1 MPLNLA
7 SPGILV
13 KEIDLTL
20 GRIDPTSDKLGGIV
34 GPFAKGP
41 VGTPTLVTTENDL
54 LNTFGQPYETD
65 KQYETWLT
73 ASSYLAYG
81 GILNVVRA
89 DDYNSTTGVGIK
101 NAFVGTATSVRIKS
115 AEHYEELGY
124 DQNSI
129 TGVTVAARNPGTW
142 ANDLRIGIIDGRAD
156 QTIGIA
162 TTGATSFSDTVS
174 NLEGT
179 LVGSASTIS
188 FNSTTSITVGLE
200 VKCDVA
206 GVVAAGTTVLAVPG
220 GGAAGIVTIS
230 TSSASS
236 VDLTTTFDFGTTTT
250 VTADLAVG
258 YGITQAVP
266 AGTVVSKT
274 GVGAGTTEELD
285 GYFKGIITEIGTGEV
300 GVKFLSHVN
309 AFSTETAQS
318 YNSIY
323 QFSTDSTV
331 AIHSTGQT
339 TSYGSTT
346 VNSAVD
352 WFDQQTLDLTTATVG
367 GATTTT
373 TVKWNTLSE
382 RPTTSEYAAARGA
395 RFDEVHVVVI
405 DGKGTIS
412 GNAGTILEKHLNL
425 SKAKDAEFSVGS
437 PQWWRKYTETN
448 STHIFAGGEPAGV
461 VTTGYS
467 SGFTLAGDTG
477 WDQDAEGIIFSS
489 IGNLNTV
496 LTDGKDYGGI
506 STITST
512 GALNSGL
519 DDLVTG
525 YGLFEN
531 DTNVD
536 VDFLLM
542 GSAKEGQNEARALA
556 TKLIAV
562 AEKRKDAV
570 AFISP
575 YRGSMITDNPDQKTV
590 DVVLSDSTITD
601 NVIDFFEPVTSSSY
615 AVFDSGYK
623 YMFDR
628 FANTFRYVPL
638 NGDIA
643 GLCARTDINA
653 FPWFSPAGTARGA
666 ILNAVK
672 LAYNPSKEQRDRL
685 YSARVNP
692 VIFSPGAGIVLFGDK
707 TAFAKASAF
716 DRINVRRLFL
726 FLEDA
731 ISAAAKDQLFEFND
745 EITRTNF
752 VNIVE
757 PFLRDVQA
765 KRGIT
770 DYVVICDETNN
781 TAAIIDSNEF
791 VADIY
796 IKPARSINFIGLNFI
811 ATRTGV
817 AFEEVIGNV

>member
-20 GRIDPTSDKLGGIV
+20 GRIDPTSDKIGGIV

-41 VGTPTLVTTENDL
+41 VGTPVLIVNENDL
-54 LNTFGQPYETD
+54 LNTFGKPYNTD

-81 GILNVVRA
+81 GSLNVIRA
-89 DDYNSTTGVGIK
+89 DSTHLRNS
-101 NAFVGTATSVRIKS
+101 FVGTASSVRIKS
-115 AEHYEELGY
+115 VENYEQLGY
-124 DQNSI
+124 DENIISN
-129 TGVTVAARNPGTW
+129 VTVAARNPGSW
-142 ANDLRIGIIDGRAD
+142 ADNIKIGIIDGRAD
-156 QTIGIA
+156 QTIGI
-162 TTGATSFSDTVS
+162 
-174 NLEGT
+174 
-179 LVGSASTIS
+179 GSTA
-188 FNSTTSITVGLE
+188 GLE
-200 VKCDVA
+200 IGI
-206 GVVAAGTTVLAVPG
+206 GVTQSVP
-220 GGAAGIVTIS
+220 V
-230 TSSASS
+230 
-236 VDLTTTFDFGTTTT
+236 
-250 VTADLAVG
+250 
-258 YGITQAVP
+258 
-266 AGTVVSKT
+266 GTVVSKT
-274 GVGAGTTEELD
+274 GVGAGTTELLE
-285 GYFKGIITEIGTGEV
+285 GYFKGIITGLSTSTID
-300 GVKFLSHVN
+300 VKVLSHVN
-309 AFSTETAQS
+309 AFSTETSQT

-323 QFSTDSTV
+323 KFRAGVSTAANPIDWLRFHNVGQSVAVSTAV
-331 AIHSTGQT
+331 PNTAI
-339 TSYGSTT
+339 
-346 VNSAVD
+346 D
-352 WFDQQTLDLTTATVG
+352 WFDNQELEISSATVG
-367 GATTTT
+367 GAKTTNTI
-373 TVKWNTLSE
+373 KWNTLAD
-382 RPTTSEYAAARGA
+382 RPTTSEFASARGA

-405 DGKGTIS
+405 DGDGTIS
-412 GNAGTILEKHLNL
+412 GNVGTILEKHLNL

-437 PQWWRKYTETN
+437 PSYWRSYLENN
-448 STHIFAGGEPAGV
+448 STLIFGGSQPAGV
-461 VTTGYS
+461 STVSGYS
-467 SGFTLAGDTG
+467 SGFTLAADIG
-477 WDQDAEGIIFSS
+477 WDQNAEGIIFAGV
-489 IGNLNTV
+489 GNLNGV
-496 LTDGKDYGGI
+496 MRGGKNYSGL
-506 STITST
+506 STITET
-512 GALNSGL
+512 GSLNSELG
-519 DDLVTG
+519 DLVSG
-525 YGLFEN
+525 YTLFEN

-542 GSAKEGQNEARALA
+542 GSAKQGQDEARALA

-562 AEKRKDAV
+562 ADKRKDAV
-570 AFISP
+570 AFLSP
-575 YRGSMITDNPDQKTV
+575 HRSTMITDNPDQETV
-590 DVVLSDSTITD
+590 DVILSDADITD
-601 NVIDFFEPVTSSSY
+601 NVINFFNPITSSSY

-628 FANTFRYVPL
+628 FNNVFRYVPL

-672 LAYNPSKEQRDRL
+672 LAYNPSKDQRDRL

-781 TAAIIDSNEF
+781 TAAIIDANEF

-796 IKPARSINFIGLNFI
+796 IKPARSINFVGLNFI

>member
-162 TTGATSFSDTVS
+162 TTGATSFNDTVS
-174 NLEGT
+174 NEEGI

-188 FNSTTSITVGLE
+188 FSSTTDITVGLE

-230 TSSASS
+230 NSSESS
-236 VDLTTTFDFGTTTT
+236 VELTTTFDFGTTTT

-542 GSAKEGQNEARALA
+542 GSAQEGQNEARALA

-562 AEKRKDAV
+562 AELRKDAV

-575 YRGSMITDNPDQKTV
+575 YRASMITDNPDQKTV

-601 NVIDFFEPVTSSSY
+601 NVINFFEPITSSSY

-672 LAYNPSKEQRDRL
+672 LAYNPSKDQRDRL

>member
-230 TSSASS
+230 NSSESS
-236 VDLTTTFDFGTTTT
+236 VELTTTFDFGTTTT

-562 AEKRKDAV
+562 AELRKDAV

-575 YRGSMITDNPDQKTV
+575 YRASMITDNPDQKTV

-601 NVIDFFEPVTSSSY
+601 NVINFFEPITSSSY

-672 LAYNPSKEQRDRL
+672 LAYNPSKDQRDRL

>member
-20 GRIDPTSDKLGGIV
+20 GRIDPTSDKIGGIV

-41 VGTPTLVTTENDL
+41 VGTPTLINNENDL
-54 LNTFGQPYETD
+54 LNTFGKPYETD

-73 ASSYLAYG
+73 ASAYLAYG
-81 GILNVVRA
+81 GQLSVIRA
-89 DDYNSTTGVGIK
+89 DDYNSTTGVGVK
-101 NAFVGTATSVRIKS
+101 NAFVGTASSVRIKS
-115 AEHYEELGY
+115 AENYEELGY
-124 DQNSI
+124 DLNSI
-129 TGVTVAARNPGTW
+129 SGVTVAARNPGSW
-142 ANDLRIGIIDGRAD
+142 ANGIRIGIIDGFAD
-156 QTIGIA
+156 Q
-162 TTGATSFSDTVS
+162 
-174 NLEGT
+174 NL
-179 LVGSASTIS
+179 SIS
-188 FNSTTSITVGLE
+188 S
-200 VKCDVA
+200 
-206 GVVAAGTTVLAVPG
+206 
-220 GGAAGIVTIS
+220 VTD
-230 TSSASS
+230 ASS
-236 VDLTTTFDFGTTTT
+236 NT
-250 VTADLAVG
+250 LAVG
-258 YGITQAVP
+258 MGITQSVP
-266 AGTVVSKT
+266 DGTVVSNT
-274 GVGAGTTEELD
+274 GTGAGTTTLLN
-285 GYFKGIITEIGTGEV
+285 GYYKGIITKV
-300 GVKFLSHVN
+300 GSTHVDVKFLSHVST
-309 AFSTETAQS
+309 AGTETAQD

-323 QFSTDSTV
+323 KFGTEGALTVRTNAGLSTANPTV
-331 AIHSTGQT
+331 SVAT
-339 TSYGSTT
+339 
-346 VNSAVD
+346 D
-352 WFDQQTLDLTTATVG
+352 WFDSQELEMSTATVG

-373 TVKWNTLSE
+373 TVKWNTLAE
-382 RPTTSEYAAARGA
+382 RPTTSEFASARGS

-405 DGKGTIS
+405 DGNGSIT
-412 GNAGTILEKHLNL
+412 GNAGTILEKHLAL

-437 PQWWRKYTETN
+437 PSWWRKYIETN
-448 STHIFAGGEPAGV
+448 SPNIFAGGEPTGV
-461 VTTGYS
+461 VTTG
-467 SGFTLAGDTG
+467 FNAGGYTEFADGG
-477 WDQDAEGIIFSS
+477 WDQDAEGIIFNSL
-489 IGNLNTV
+489 GNLNTT
-496 LTDGKDYGGI
+496 LGDGKDYSGV
-506 STITST
+506 STITTT

-519 DDLVTG
+519 DDLVSG
-525 YGLFEN
+525 YQLFAN
-531 DTNVD
+531 DTNID

-542 GSAKEGQNEARALA
+542 GSAKGGQDESRALA
-556 TKLIAV
+556 TKLIQV
-562 AEKRKDAV
+562 AELRKDAV

-575 YRGSMITDNPDQKTV
+575 YRASMITDNPNQTTV
-590 DVVLSDSTITD
+590 DVVLSDAAITN
-601 NVIDFFEPVTSSSY
+601 NVINFFEPITSSSY

-623 YMFDR
+623 YTYDR
-628 FANTFRYVPL
+628 FNNTFRYIPL

-672 LAYNPSKEQRDRL
+672 LAYNPAKEQRDRL
-685 YSARVNP
+685 YSARINP
-692 VIFSPGAGIVLFGDK
+692 VIFSPGAGIILYGDK

-781 TAAIIDSNEF
+781 TGAVIDANEF
-791 VADIY
+791 IADIY